1 MRAVPTVA
9 LAAILLLLGACET
22 RPPLTPGEVG
32 GIADHLQLRENIS
45 WGEASEIL
53 PAAPSVIDGKRW
65 WQVRYHDAPDGAAR
79 VILVD
84 DDSGWARLPM
94 PGYALR
100 LTPSAKPSQSA
111 PVVAAEGGF
120 VLVLTPAESV
130 DETRRSALEREV
142 VRLNALS
149 GGNGL
154 IPLFS
159 LRRGRDERVSI
170 VYGWQG
176 DQGIA
181 KDERVVEWITIRT
194 PYHTPRWVDLTAP

>member
-9 LAAILLLLGACET
+9 LAALLLLLCACEE
-22 RPPLTPGEVG
+22 RAPLTMGEVG
-32 GIADHLQLRENIS
+32 GIADHLQLRENLS
-45 WGEASEIL
+45 WGDPTETLTAE
-53 PAAPSVIDGKRW
+53 PSAVDGRSW
-65 WQVRYHDAPDGAAR
+65 WQVRYRDAPDGSPR
-79 VILVD
+79 IILVD

-94 PGYALR
+94 PGYAVR
-100 LTPSAKPSQSA
+100 VKPTAKPSLNA

-130 DETRRSALEREV
+130 DEARRTALEREV

-154 IPLFS
+154 MPLFA

-176 DQGIA
+176 DEGIA
-181 KDERVVEWITIRT
+181 KDARVVEWITART
-194 PYHTPRWVDLTAP
+194 PYHTPRWVDLEAP